1 MWFKT
6 IQLGFK
12 NLLLHKLRSFLTML
26 GVILGVASVIVM
38 LAIGEGSKRE
48 ALEQIRQLGATN
60 VIIRSVRPKTDKQG
74 SANAA
79 TRQQSSMVLE
89 YGLTYKD
96 FDRLVGAI
104 PTIAQA
110 VPSTLVRADA
120 QRRFR
125 TIPNA
130 RILGT
135 TPAYFGG
142 KNLLARRGR
151 FLTTADLQA
160 NANVAVLSSGAA
172 RRLFHFNDP
181 IGKTVLLG
189 TGAYQVVGVLA
200 PKGLTSRINPLDA
213 NNEIYVPLSTAR
225 RRFGELKIYRQ
236 GGVVSYERTEL
247 NEITLTVRSTELVS
261 QTATMART
269 LLGQYH
275 PAANDY
281 ELQVPLELL
290 RQVEQEKRIWN
301 LVLGSVASISL
312 LVGGIGIMNIML
324 ANVTE
329 RTREIGVRRALGAKR
344 SDITLQFLVET
355 GVLSSLGG
363 LLGITLGIS
372 IPWAIRYFSDIPT
385 IVTWWSVLLAL
396 LISLAVGIIF
406 GIYPARR
413 AANMEP
419 IEALRHE

>member
-6 IQLGFK
+6 IRLGFK

-26 GVILGVASVIVM
+26 GVILGVTSVIVM

-60 VIIRSVRPKTDKQG
+60 VIIRSVRPKTDKQD

-79 TRQQSSMVLE
+79 TRQQSSMALE
-89 YGLTYKD
+89 YGLKYKD

-110 VPSTLVRADA
+110 VSATLVQVDA
-120 QRRFR
+120 QRRSR

-130 RILGT
+130 QILGT
-135 TPAYFGG
+135 TPGYFRG
-142 KNLLARRGR
+142 KRLLAHRGR

-160 NANVAVLSSGAA
+160 NNNVAVLASGAA

-200 PKGLTSRINPLDA
+200 PKGSTGRANPLDA
-213 NNEIYVPLSTAR
+213 NNEIYIPLSTAR

-247 NEITLTVRSTELVS
+247 NEITLTVHNTGLVS

-290 RQVEQEKRIWN
+290 RHVEQEKRIWN
-301 LVLGSVASISL
+301 LVLGSVAGISL

-324 ANVTE
+324 ANITE

-344 SDITLQFLVET
+344 ADITLQFLVET

-363 LLGITLGIS
+363 LLGIAFGIS
-372 IPWAIRYFSDIPT
+372 IPWAISYFSDIQT

-396 LISLAVGIIF
+396 LISLAVGIVF

-419 IEALRHE
+419 IEALRHD